1 MTHEVPALSR
11 MGLWQ
16 ARGTERCWVTPEAWE
31 QLPGQP
37 VRLPAL
43 LPQAVPGGH
52 LGEEAGHTQP
62 KENGRMSVGGP
73 QRSEYQ
79 GREHSE
85 AVEDEKAEA
94 TIAR

>member
-1 MTHEVPALSR
+1 MAGTWHREMLGHPGSLGTASWTTSQATCITST
-11 MGLWQ
+11 GL
-16 ARGTERCWVTPEAWE
+16 
-31 QLPGQP
+31 
-37 VRLPAL
+37 
-43 LPQAVPGGH
+43 PGGH

-62 KENGRMSVGGP
+62 RVSGRMSVGGP